1 MFTQT
6 FKKTFK
12 CLAKC
17 LKKLLKV
24 WSSSGGSPL
33 PSLTQQKRR
42 CSIAGGLRPPAP
54 PLAFPSALSC
64 GPLQAGPPPTPQ
76 TFKKT
81 FKRLAKHLKVFLNVW
96 RHTAKHLKVFLNV
109 WPNF

>member
-1 MFTQT
+1 M

-12 CLAKC
+12 SLVVEWGGAPSPASPSRKGGV
-17 LKKLLKV
+17 LLR
-24 WSSSGGSPL
+24 GG
-33 PSLTQQKRR
+33 
-42 CSIAGGLRPPAP
+42 CAP
-54 PLAFPSALSC
+54 RTPLAFPSALSC

-96 RHTAKHLKVFLNV
+96 RHTAKHLKVF
-109 WPNF
+109 F